1 MCAFQISV
9 HSKIAVDGQAD
20 ALLAKLGHL
29 NTKTVAEV
37 QELYNVDIA
46 FKDSIDRS
54 MIDRLIGEDR
64 RHTDHTVT
72 GSRDAPQGLRVRL
85 RRVPKSNEYINNY

>member
-1 MCAFQISV
+1 MWVFQISV
-9 HSKIAVDGQAD
+9 PSKIAVDGQVD

-64 RHTDHTVT
+64 RHTDHTV
-72 GSRDAPQGLRVRL
+72 SRDALHWTQGLRL